1 MLGVAA
7 TGPLGPPREV
17 RTATREAPDQAAT
30 YADRME
36 REAWAIL
43 AGAAGLGPATF
54 ANLVGAIGSAR
65 TVLDLALEGPGALT
79 HGLASAVG
87 GPPAPLLTP
96 EVEEAIAQQARAPG
110 PTLAALHRLELQVL
124 LIGDPDYPPRLLAIE
139 MPPPVLFVQGDPGAL
154 DPPHAVAVVGT
165 RAPTDAGRALAMS
178 LATKIGAAGATI
190 VSGLAI
196 GIDGAAHAAAVEH
209 GHGTIGVLGGGHDHL
224 YPRAHR
230 SLAVA
235 IVADGGAIVS
245 EMAPLER
252 PTRWSFPRRNRII
265 SGLSDATVVI
275 QAPLKSGALDTAR
288 WAMEQGRDC
297 FLVPGRPGDH
307 ATEGSLNLMREYP
320 GQARVVA
327 SVAGLLED
335 LQLTQRPARARS
347 GAREPVDLDTLDLST
362 IELRLAEL
370 IRTGGATLDEIVAS
384 TSLPVATALG
394 ALTLLEMRDLVGSA
408 YGRYRPTA
416 RLAGAR
422 ASGRRARAAA
432 GRRRPARDG
441 R

>member
-7 TGPLGPPREV
+7 AGPLGPPREM
-17 RTATREAPDQAAT
+17 RSSAYEEPGQANATT
-30 YADRME
+30 DRAE

-43 AGAAGLGPATF
+43 AGVAGMGPATL
-54 ANLVGAIGSAR
+54 ANLVGAIGGAR
-65 TVLDLALEGPGALT
+65 TVLNLALEDGRALT
-79 HGLASAVG
+79 HALANAFG
-87 GPPAPLLTP
+87 GPPVPLLTP
-96 EVEEAIAQQARAPG
+96 EIEEAIAWQARAPR
-110 PTLAALHRLELQVL
+110 PVLAALDRLALQIL
-124 LIGDPDYPPRLLAIE
+124 LIGDPFYPARLLAIE
-139 MPPPVLFVQGDPGAL
+139 MPPPVLFVQGDPAAL
-154 DPPHAVAVVGT
+154 DPHRAVAVVGT

-178 LATKIGAAGATI
+178 LATAIGTAGATI

-209 GHGTIGVLGGGHDHL
+209 GQPTIGVLGGGHDHL

-230 SLAVA
+230 GLAEA

-245 EMAPLER
+245 EMAPLDR

-265 SGLSDATVVI
+265 SGLSDATVVV
-275 QAPLKSGALDTAR
+275 QAPVKSGALDTAR
-288 WAMEQGRDC
+288 WAMEQGRGC
-297 FLVPGRPGDH
+297 FLVPGRPGDQ
-307 ATEGSLNLMREYP
+307 ATEGSLELLRQYP

-327 SVAGLLED
+327 SAPGLLED
-335 LQLTQRPARARS
+335 LQLTDRPRPKGS
-347 GAREPVDLDTLDLST
+347 GARDPVDLDVLDLSSVERQ
-362 IELRLAEL
+362 IAEL
-370 IRTGGATLDEIVAS
+370 VRTGGATLDEIVRVTA
-384 TSLPVATALG
+384 LPVATALG

-422 ASGRRARAAA
+422 PGRAKAAA
-432 GRRRPARDG
+432 GERRPARDE